1 MVRISHN
8 FGNILHSLQ
17 LLKIKDNKKISRI
30 SKEEITKEMFDALKD
45 EKTIPILRINST
57 AVFDE
62 NTFEITH
69 QKQDEE

>member
-1 MVRISHN
+1 
-8 FGNILHSLQ
+8 
-17 LLKIKDNKKISRI
+17 
-30 SKEEITKEMFDALKD
+30 MFDALKD